1 MNWQGRF
8 SVHAETILS
17 LHCAQCGLSTI
28 SVMLARWIEF
38 IKVHILYPIDFSVFL
53 SLLQKLVKAIQNN
66 SVTQEEVN
74 EYLECNM
81 LQIIVMDADFC
92 LTIKNLMYH

>member
-1 MNWQGRF
+1 MTWKGRF
-8 SVHAETILS
+8 SVPAETILS
-17 LHCAQCGLSTI
+17 QHCVQCGLSTV
-28 SVMLARWIEF
+28 SVMLARWTEF
-38 IKVHILYPIDFSVFL
+38 IDVHILYPLNFSVFL

-81 LQIIVMDADFC
+81 L
-92 LTIKNLMYH
+92 

>member
-1 MNWQGRF
+1 
-8 SVHAETILS
+8 
-17 LHCAQCGLSTI
+17 
-28 SVMLARWIEF
+28 MLARWTEF
-38 IKVHILYPIDFSVFL
+38 IDVHILYPLNFSVFL

-81 LQIIVMDADFC
+81 L
-92 LTIKNLMYH
+92 